1 MRACDAGTGSGR
13 WLRRI
18 GPTES
23 SPLVARGTVYV
34 GDWDGRVWALDARTG
49 RTRWVSQLH
58 GAIKG
63 SLALS
68 GQRLYIGTYAGDIV
82 ALAARTG
89 RVLWNSGGPGPHY
102 PSPPPASGLAH

>member
-34 GDWDGRVWALDARTG
+34 GDWEGRVWPLDARTG
-49 RTRWVSQLH
+49 RTHWVSQLQ

-63 SLALS
+63 ALALS
-68 GQRLYIGTYAGDIV
+68 GRPIYIGTYAVDV
-82 ALAARTG
+82 VVLAARTG
-89 RVLWNSGGPGPHY
+89 RGLVRRCVR
-102 PSPPPASGLAH
+102 ASIYATP